1 MTKEQVVNTL
11 NGMDCDIAQ
20 VQIRFYWNG
29 DYRCSNVL
37 VYLADEPS
45 NDDQIINANHWR
57 IFSDIE
63 EFIDELEDNT
73 NKTLEFISVDEFIT
87 DFDD

>member
-1 MTKEQVVNTL
+1 MTKQQVVNTL
-11 NGMDCDIAQ
+11 NGMDCEIAQ

-37 VYLADEPS
+37 VYLVDEPS
-45 NDDQIINANHWR
+45 NDDQIINSNHWY
-57 IFSDIE
+57 IFSDIT
-63 EFIDELEDNT
+63 EFIDEIDSDANNT
-73 NKTLEFISVDEFIT
+73 VEFLNVTEFIT